1 MIANQLL
8 ICVEVN
14 NPMCKFSGGNHLSQ
28 VQRRVAKV
36 NGE

>member
-1 MIANQLL
+1 MRKVVGGLF
-8 ICVEVN
+8 